1 MNKTYKR
8 ILILVTLLVI
18 LILYLINAKL
28 IIDEELNYSKLFIT
42 KLFPVTII
50 FYILS
55 YLLIDYGIVELFS
68 KYLKINTAK
77 LYIIIMS
84 IIRGFPSGSKYTKEL
99 LNKKII
105 SLNTANKLI
114 MGTHFPNPLFIIGT
128 VNEIIKNKNLTLLIL
143 LSITISNI
151 LILIIFNNKE
161 KNQLINN
168 YTPPK
173 DFANSLSNAITT
185 SLKTIIIIY
194 GTSLFFYLITIII
207 NKYIIL
213 NTTNYDLINGLFD
226 LTKGVTSTAL
236 IKDKLKQSLFIITF
250 ISFGGISIHM
260 QTKSIL
266 SDTLINYKYFFL
278 GRIIS
283 TFTSIIIFLLLI
295 KFTT

>member
-28 IIDEELNYSKLFIT
+28 IIDEVLNYSKLFIT

-84 IIRGFPSGSKYTKEL
+84 IISGFPSGSKYTKEL
-99 LNKKII
+99 LNKNII

-128 VNEIIKNKNLTLLIL
+128 VNEIINNKNLTLLIL

-213 NTTNYDLINGLFD
+213 NTTNYVLINGLFD